1 MARISYDDQ
10 TAAAYKAVREI
21 PRDGLSDWRE
31 AVRRQLRPL
40 PGMTVVDI
48 GAGTGVFATAF
59 SDWFGLSVLAVEPS
73 AAMRAQ
79 IPARPARPGRPRR
92 PGIQVLEGQASA
104 LPLADQSADGAWMSL
119 MIHHIPDLGAA
130 AREIRRVLRPGA
142 PVLIRQGYPGRGDPA
157 RTFPW
162 EFFPETARSVSTFPT
177 VEQVCQAF
185 GTAGFR
191 REAIEPVPERW
202 ISLAGFLDQAD
213 TFRHSDTNL
222 RSLTEE
228 EYLRGKE
235 QLRRAVEQAGPAARN
250 EARTSWL
257 ELLVLR

>member
-10 TAAAYKAVREI
+10 TAAAYKASREI
-21 PRDGLSDWRE
+21 PRDGLAEWRE
-31 AVRRQLRPL
+31 AVRRHLKPS

-79 IPARPARPGRPRR
+79 IPGRPGRPGR
-92 PGIQVLEGQASA
+92 PGIRVLDGQASA
-104 LPLADQSADGAWMSL
+104 LPLPDKSADGAWMSL
-119 MIHHIPDLGAA
+119 MIHHIPDLEAA
-130 AREIRRVLRPGA
+130 AREIRRALRPGA

-157 RTFPW
+157 QTFPW
-162 EFFPETARSVSTFPT
+162 EFFPETARSVGTYPT
-177 VEQVCQAF
+177 VEQVGRAF
-185 GTAGFR
+185 STAGFR
-191 REAIEPVPERW
+191 QDAIEPVPERW
-202 ISLAGFLDQAD
+202 ISLAGFLDRAD
-213 TFRHSDTNL
+213 TFRRSDTNL

-228 EYLRGKE
+228 EFLRGKE
-235 QLRRAVEQAGPAARN
+235 QLRRAVENAGPAART
-250 EARTSWL
+250 EARPSWL

>member
-1 MARISYDDQ
+1 VARISYDDQ
-10 TAAAYKAVREI
+10 TAAAYKASREI
-21 PRDGLSDWRE
+21 PRDGLAEWRE
-31 AVRRQLRPL
+31 AVRRHLTPS
-40 PGMTVVDI
+40 PGMTLVDI

-79 IPARPARPGRPRR
+79 IPGRR
-92 PGIQVLEGQASA
+92 GIRVVEGQASA
-104 LPLADQSADGAWMSL
+104 LPLPDQSADGAWMSL
-119 MIHHIPDLGAA
+119 MIHHVPDLEAA
-130 AREIRRVLRPGA
+130 ARDIRRVLRPGA

-157 RTFPW
+157 HTFPW
-162 EFFPETARSVSTFPT
+162 EFFPETARSVSTYPT
-177 VEQVCQAF
+177 VDQVCQAF

-191 REAIEPVPERW
+191 RDAIEPVPENW
-202 ISLAGFLDQAD
+202 ISMAEFLDQAD
-213 TFRHSDTNL
+213 TFRRSDTNL

-228 EYLRGKE
+228 EFLRGKE
-235 QLRRAVEQAGPAARN
+235 QLRRAVADAGPAARN